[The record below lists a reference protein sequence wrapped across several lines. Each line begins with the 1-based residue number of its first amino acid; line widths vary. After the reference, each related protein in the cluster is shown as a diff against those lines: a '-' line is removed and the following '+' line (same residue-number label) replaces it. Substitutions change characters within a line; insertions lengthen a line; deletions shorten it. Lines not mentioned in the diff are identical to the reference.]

1 MLSEKLLDY
10 IANLQVGEPSE
21 EQVVFTADESPSLT
35 GVDIDKLPN
44 AIVTGSNL
52 VEFPKEANSD
62 IKSGVTL
69 SLLAAQRVADNAK
82 LRSLRE
88 WTECYNSVLTNL
100 NWRITGGGQVDS
112 DFKNINVA
120 IHEAII
126 PFLAATFTGGVA
138 AASLICTALQQLKKM
153 DENSPWITLF
163 DQQSRR
169 FDVSEYQFA
178 FVAIDG
184 SDVSINLASARFN
197 ASFGKTQILF
207 FKVGKET
214 AKFQSTKEK
223 LSADSGLLTEMNVGL
238 KKRLAAFTKD
248 YIQNLPI

>member
-1 MLSEKLLDY
+1 
-10 IANLQVGEPSE
+10 
-21 EQVVFTADESPSLT
+21 
-35 GVDIDKLPN
+35 
-44 AIVTGSNL
+44 
-52 VEFPKEANSD
+52 
-62 IKSGVTL
+62 
-69 SLLAAQRVADNAK
+69 
-82 LRSLRE
+82 
-88 WTECYNSVLTNL
+88 
-100 NWRITGGGQVDS
+100 
-112 DFKNINVA
+112 
-120 IHEAII
+120 
-126 PFLAATFTGGVA
+126 
-138 AASLICTALQQLKKM
+138 M